1 MKEHSIS
8 CVANYVET
16 IVAINRDDK
25 DGDIPRRKELLFRG
39 QCDKYYELIP
49 SLGRYKN
56 GDVGV
61 HFVEQNMIEMAKYR
75 LPEVFGDKSLEPLD
89 LLCLLQHYGIPTRL
103 LDLTEDALVA
113 LYFACESQIKSD
125 GEVLIFKSYIDDIK
139 NYPFVN
145 AIADSYRFVS
155 GSFCSLSMFYA
166 NVIKQP
172 YFLEQLVGNKI
183 CHKTDE
189 EGGKWIENCCQS
201 PIFVHGSA
209 RLKRQE
215 IQRGRYI
222 LFPNAIT
229 HLSDD
234 EKGSFE
240 QRIRPLSKDH
250 ESIIG
255 RIIVPASAKQTI
267 INELRLLGI
276 KRGTLFSDSVDIVC
290 DEIKKDFFMRSD
302 PDILGGEAFW
312 Y

>member
-1 MKEHSIS
+1 MQEHSIS

-25 DGDIPRRKELLFRG
+25 DGDVPRRKELLFRG
-39 QCDKYYELIP
+39 QCDKDYELIP

-56 GDVGV
+56 GNVDI
-61 HFVEQNMIEMAKYR
+61 HFVEQNMVEMAKNR
-75 LPEVFGDKSLEPLD
+75 MPEVFRDHSLEPIE
-89 LLCLLQHYGIPTRL
+89 LLSLLQHYGIPTRL

-113 LYFACESQIKSD
+113 LYFACESKMECD
-125 GEVLIFKSYIDDIK
+125 GEVLIFKSYMEDIK
-139 NYPFVN
+139 DYPVVN
-145 AIADSYRFVS
+145 AIADSYRFVK

-166 NVIKQP
+166 YVTKQP
-172 YFLEQLVGNKI
+172 YFLEQLAGNEI
-183 CHKTDE
+183 CYKTDE
-189 EGGKWIENCCQS
+189 AGGKWIEECCKH
-201 PIFVHGSA
+201 PIFVHAST

-215 IQRGRYI
+215 VQRGRYL
-222 LFPNAIT
+222 LFPNSIT
-229 HLSDD
+229 HLVDD
-234 EKGSFE
+234 ERGSFE
-240 QRIRPLSKDH
+240 QRIRPLPKDH

-255 RIIVPASAKQTI
+255 RIIVPASAKQI
-267 INELRLLGI
+267 VLNELKLLGI

>member
-1 MKEHSIS
+1 MQEHSIS

-25 DGDIPRRKELLFRG
+25 DGDIPGRKELLFRG
-39 QCDKYYELIP
+39 QCDKDYELIP

-56 GDVGV
+56 GDVDI
-61 HFVEQNMIEMAKYR
+61 HFVEQNMVEMAKNR
-75 LPEVFGDKSLEPLD
+75 MPEVFRDHSLEPIE
-89 LLCLLQHYGIPTRL
+89 LLSLLQHYGIPTRL

-113 LYFACESQIKSD
+113 LYFACESEMKRD
-125 GEVLIFKSYIDDIK
+125 GEVLIFKSYVDDIK
-139 NYPFVN
+139 DYPIVN

-155 GSFCSLSMFYA
+155 GSFCSLSLFYA
-166 NVIKQP
+166 DVIKQP

-189 EGGKWIENCCQS
+189 EGGKWIEDCCQN
-201 PIFVHGSA
+201 PIMVHA
-209 RLKRQE
+209 PTRLKRQE
-215 IQRGRYI
+215 VQRGRYL
-222 LFPNAIT
+222 LFPNEIK
-229 HLSDD
+229 HLGDD
-234 EKGSFE
+234 EKGYFS
-240 QRIRPLSKDH
+240 QRIQPLSKNDKT
-250 ESIIG
+250 IIG

-290 DEIKKDFFMRSD
+290 DEIKKDYFMRSD